1 MLKLKKQNLNIVLGL
16 LLIGLMYHTPT
27 FLHNMATNV
36 LGRAV
41 IIIIL
46 LYLAVACDF
55 SCAVIFS
62 LIVIVLF
69 QNTIEG
75 FPEKKKEKKKAQEK
89 KGEEIGPETGDLEEG
104 NENKDDEDGAQDK
117 GEETLNKGSDAATDA
132 LGVSLKRPIDS
143 LIGFFS
149 ATVKNAKGLT
159 KLASGTTDKLSST
172 ENMET
177 TEGFLGM
184 NLVND
189 IQKHAKNF
197 GNNLRNITDLDRR
210 LKTSAESN
218 TIAST
223 KDFN

>member
-75 FPEKKKEKKKAQEK
+75 FPEKKKEKKKAE
-89 KGEEIGPETGDLEEG
+89 GEEIGPETGDLEEG

-117 GEETLNKGSDAATDA
+117 GEETLNKGSDGATDA

>member
-75 FPEKKKEKKKAQEK
+75 FPEKKKEKKKAE
-89 KGEEIGPETGDLEEG
+89 GEEIGPETGDLEEG